1 MKTSHFITPRSL
13 SDCQFTVGCSDP
25 IVEPSQW
32 IGRTYSSYNDAQRQL
47 TLLIYGVSAIA
58 LVGVVVGTVVTRFL

>member
-13 SDCQFTVGCSDP
+13 SECQFTVGSADP

-32 IGRTYSSYNDAQRQL
+32 IGNTYTSYSDHQQTMTYLA
-47 TLLIYGVSAIA
+47 YGVAVIF
-58 LVGVVVGTVVTRFL
+58 LVMIVVGSAVTRFL

>member
-1 MKTSHFITPRSL
+1 MKSSHLITPRTL

-47 TLLIYGVSAIA
+47 TLLIYGVSVVA
-58 LVGVVVGTVVTRFL
+58 LVVVVVGTIVSRFL